1 MPTLRLLQSNAL
13 TPARPGRLVNRI
25 TTTDTT
31 RMAPTMVARTF
42 LDYLK
47 QAPKHMS
54 DLPCHHAA
62 QGECPLLPAKP
73 AKRRATLLKPD

>member
-1 MPTLRLLQSNAL
+1 
-13 TPARPGRLVNRI
+13 
-25 TTTDTT
+25 
-31 RMAPTMVARTF
+31 MVARTF